1 MTKKLRIL
9 VVPANEGGCAYY
21 RAIMPFQ
28 KLQELCDDRVE
39 VRMDKNPLGIDEA
52 SGIWKPDWEFENL
65 KWCDVVVVSNI
76 SNFGGQYT
84 ARIIGKAKQFGKFVH
99 FDTDDLL
106 TDLYDD
112 HRLKQVYE
120 EKGLSKITMHMYNS
134 SDLVTVTQNKFAE
147 RIKPYV
153 SRALAVV
160 KNAIDYNLPCWNVPK
175 KPDSKIVRIGWAG
188 GIHHDPD
195 VREFAAVTHLVNQK
209 VGSEN
214 VWWDF
219 YGHPPNVE
227 KDDWQ
232 VDVWKGYK
240 KHLVGAMKGRKNWTV
255 HNALPPHMYGGMFAN
270 MDIAI
275 APLQMNAFNDSKSE
289 IKVAECGRYAVPL
302 VASNVGC
309 YDETLKN
316 WETGYLVP
324 PKASRVVW
332 TKTLARL
339 IKEHSLRKRMG
350 QNLKKITDE
359 IFDINKIV
367 HYRLD
372 LYEECFKALKFDP
385 RDSRDESGSDS

>member
-21 RAIMPFQ
+21 RAIMPFE
-28 KLQELCDDRVE
+28 KLQELCSDKVE
-39 VRMDKNPLGIDEA
+39 VRMDKNPLGVDEV
-52 SGIWKPDWEFENL
+52 SGTWKPDWKFENL
-65 KWCDVVVVSNI
+65 KWCDVVVISNI

-84 ARIIGKAKQFGKFVH
+84 ARVIGKGKQFGKFVH

-112 HRLKQVYE
+112 HRLKQVYMDKE
-120 EKGLSKITMHMYNS
+120 LDKITMHMYRS
-134 SDLVTVTQNKFAE
+134 SDLVTVTQGKFAE

-153 SRALAVV
+153 GSALAVI
-160 KNAIDYNLPCWNVPK
+160 KNAIDYNLPCWNVPR
-175 KPDSKIVRIGWAG
+175 KPDSKVVRIGWAG

-209 VGSEN
+209 VGSEK

-219 YGHPPNVE
+219 YGHPPNVPD
-227 KDDWQ
+227 DDWQ
-232 VDVWKGYK
+232 TDVWKGYK
-240 KHLVGAMKGRKNWTV
+240 KHLVGAMKGRKNWTI
-255 HNALPPHMYGGMFAN
+255 HYALPPHDYGAMFAN

-275 APLQMNAFNDSKSE
+275 APLQMNNFNDSKSD
-289 IKVAECGRYAVPL
+289 IKVAECGRYGVPL

-309 YDETLKN
+309 YDETIKN

-324 PKASRVVW
+324 PKSSKMTW
-332 TKTLARL
+332 TKVLAKM

-350 QNLKKITDE
+350 RTLKKVTDE
-359 IFDINKIV
+359 MFDINKIV
-367 HYRLD
+367 HQRVE
-372 LYEECFKALKFDP
+372 LYEECFKSLKFDP
-385 RDSRDESGSDS
+385 RDNRIESSSNS

>member
-1 MTKKLRIL
+1 MKKLRIL

-21 RAIMPFQ
+21 RAIMPFE
-28 KLQELCDDRVE
+28 KLQDLCSDRVE
-39 VRMDKNPLGIDEA
+39 VRMDKNPLGVDE
-52 SGIWKPDWEFENL
+52 GKGNWKPNWEFENL

-84 ARIIGKAKQFGKFVH
+84 ARIIGKAKEFGKFVH

-112 HRLKQVYE
+112 HRLKKVYE
-120 EKGLSKITMHMYNS
+120 EKGLSQITMHMYNS
-134 SDLVTVTQNKFAE
+134 SDLVTVTQNKFAK
-147 RIKPYV
+147 RVKPYING
-153 SRALAVV
+153 ALAVI
-160 KNAIDYNLPCWNVPK
+160 KNSIDYNLPCWNVPR
-175 KPDSKIVRIGWAG
+175 KPDSKVVRIGWAG

-195 VREFAAVTHLVNQK
+195 VREFAVVTHIVNQK
-209 VGSEN
+209 VGSEKI
-214 VWWDF
+214 WWDF
-219 YGHPPNVE
+219 YGHPPNVD

-240 KHLVGAMKGRKNWTV
+240 KHLVGAMKGRKNWSI
-255 HNALPPHMYGGMFAN
+255 HYAMPPHTYGGMFAN

-289 IKVAECGRYAVPL
+289 IKVAECGRYGVPL

-309 YDETLKN
+309 YDETIKN
-316 WETGYLVP
+316 WENGYLIP
-324 PKASRVVW
+324 PKASKMVW
-332 TKTLARL
+332 TKVLTKL

-359 IFDINKIV
+359 VFDINKVV
-367 HYRLD
+367 HQRID

-385 RDSRDESGSDS
+385 RDNRSESNIHS

>member
-1 MTKKLRIL
+1 MKKLKIL

-21 RAIMPFQ
+21 RAIMPFE
-28 KLQELCDDRVE
+28 KLQEICHDRVE
-39 VRMDKNPLGIDEA
+39 VRMDKNPLGVDEA
-52 SGIWKPDWEFENL
+52 SGTWKPDWKFENL

-84 ARIIGKAKQFGKFVH
+84 ARIIGKAKLFGKFVH

-120 EKGLSKITMHMYNS
+120 DKELDKITMHMYQS
-134 SDLVTVTQNKFAE
+134 SDLVTVTQSKFAE

-153 SRALAVV
+153 GRALAVV
-160 KNAIDYNLPCWNVPK
+160 KNAIDYKLPCWNVPR
-175 KPDSKIVRIGWAG
+175 KPNSKVVRIGWAG

-195 VREFAAVTHLVNQK
+195 VREFSVVTHLVNQK

-219 YGHPPNVE
+219 YGHPPNVPD
-227 KDDWQ
+227 DDWQ

-240 KHLVGAMKGRKNWTV
+240 KHLVGAMKGRKNWTI
-255 HNALPPHMYGGMFAN
+255 HNALPPHAYGGMFAN

-275 APLQMNAFNDSKSE
+275 APLQMNNFNDSKSD
-289 IKVAECGRYAVPL
+289 IKVAECGRFAVPL

-309 YDETLKN
+309 YDETIKN

-324 PKASRVVW
+324 PKASRMTWVKV
-332 TKTLARL
+332 LSRMV
-339 IKEHSLRKRMG
+339 KEHALRNRMG
-350 QNLKKITDE
+350 QDLKKITDAA
-359 IFDINKIV
+359 FDINNLV
-367 HYRLD
+367 HHRLD
-372 LYEECFKALKFDP
+372 LYEECFKALKCDP
-385 RDSRDESGSDS
+385 RDFRNESDSDS